1 MSCIVKLHRIVRAIG
16 PELPRR
22 DDLAA
27 RAVCDRNLTGIRDV
41 YEYSGTIPFELERL
55 GMTGKRDVAQAVA
68 SPSVDDPDR
77 AAAVSHVDSIRLCVV
92 PDVVGVTG
100 ESQSSQVL
108 KRHPVEHVAR
118 AVAAVGN
125 EEACGS
131 VRETETLWL
140 AEPTKTPFPPSR
152 PKVDNFNRPVSEC
165 GDEEPLSL
173 RIDRHMVDATFDPGE
188 RDRLN
193 EPQRVFAARPL
204 CGHAAA

>member
-1 MSCIVKLHRIVRAIG
+1 WIVKLHGVVRAIG

-27 RAVCDRNLTGIRDV
+27 RAVRDSNLTGIRDV
-41 YEYSGTIPFELERL
+41 YEYSGTVPFELERL

-68 SPSVDDPDR
+68 CPSVDDPDR

-92 PDVVGVTG
+92 PDVVGVAG
-100 ESQSSQVL
+100 EAQSWQMM
-108 KRHPVEHVAR
+108 KRRPVDHVAR

-125 EEACGS
+125 EEACGN

-152 PKVDNFNRPVSEC
+152 PKVDNLNRPISER

-173 RIDRHMVDATFDPGE
+173 GIDRHMVNATFDPGE

-193 EPQRVFAARPL
+193 EPQWVFVPRRG
-204 CGHAAA
+204 CRHAAA